1 MTIRQQAK
9 DVVLEVQDTGI
20 GIPKEEGDRIFERFY
35 RVDKSRS
42 KKVGGTGLGLS
53 IVKHA
58 LKCHGATIQ
67 VDSQV
72 GQGTRMIVT
81 FPREK

>member
-1 MTIRQQAK
+1 MLRRMVHQQ
-9 DVVLEVQDTGI
+9 
-20 GIPKEEGDRIFERFY
+20 KEQASQEQLLL
-35 RVDKSRS
+35 DKSRS

-53 IVKHA
+53 IVKYA

-72 GQGTRMIVT
+72 NQRTSMTVI